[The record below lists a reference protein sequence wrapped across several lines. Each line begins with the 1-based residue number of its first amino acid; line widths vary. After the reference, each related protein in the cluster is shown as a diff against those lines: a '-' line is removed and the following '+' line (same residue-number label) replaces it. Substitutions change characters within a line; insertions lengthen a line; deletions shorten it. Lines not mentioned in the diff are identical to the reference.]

1 MIRDFIDSEYCFA
14 AMSESR
20 LGAIPFFLLCRR
32 KSNIRYIESSV
43 IFCIDN
49 LGNCLLCQLKDF
61 DGYLGDINILLHPL
75 LSDIVGIEAS
85 CAKIIIVEQS
95 HLNNR
100 MLNGLSVRHPLMYT
114 EERG

>member
-1 MIRDFIDSEYCFA
+1 
-14 AMSESR
+14 MSESR
-20 LGAIPFFLLCRR
+20 LGAMLFYLLLRR
-32 KSNIRYIESSV
+32 KYDIKYIDRSV
-43 IFCIDN
+43 IFCVDN
-49 LGNCLLCQLKDF
+49 LGRSLLGPSKDIV
-61 DGYLGDINILLHPL
+61 GYLGDINILLHPL

-100 MLNGLSVRHPLMYT
+100 TLNGLSDRHPSMYT